1 MKFYYDGERLLNEEE
16 FQNESA
22 KYINENMER
31 FISEEDIEYHMQ
43 TTLSKNYTVYGILKL
58 NLSLEE
64 QNAILEKYKL
74 KAIYKFK
81 ENYFKE
87 FADYFTVFDINFET
101 KAGKVLSGHCLE

>member
-22 KYINENMER
+22 KFINENMER
-31 FISEEDIEYHMQ
+31 FVSEKRIESYVQ
-43 TTLSKNYTVYGILKL
+43 TALNENHTAYDILKL

-64 QNAILEKYKL
+64 QNELLKEYKL
-74 KAIYKFK
+74 KAICKFR
-81 ENYFKE
+81 EDYFKE

-101 KAGKVLSGHCLE
+101 KTGKVLSQHI